1 MSLPATLNG
10 RPLGWRA
17 PQALGRLHVGIPA
30 VGIGFDGLPLDV
42 ILGGLPPIYNQ
53 GQVGSCT
60 AHALAGA
67 VEILHTHQSLPSLRP
82 DRMALYWRE
91 RAMEGTIMEDA
102 GAMIADGVTSLRQ
115 GYEAEARYIGSWTQE
130 WVTPPAS
137 LPHDAPRLVNSDPL
151 SIDPGQVMYALASG
165 FPVVVGLQI
174 THAWDDPTGDTLSL
188 PGAPAIGGH
197 AVTLVGYKRTGSK
210 VLFRL
215 RNSWGESW
223 GDEGYI
229 WLPSEW
235 ITLGICGEAYA
246 LRAVRNLRA

>member
-1 MSLPATLNG
+1 M
-10 RPLGWRA
+10 
-17 PQALGRLHVGIPA
+17 

-67 VEILHTHQSLPSLRP
+67 VEILHTHQNLPSLRP

-115 GYEAEARYIGSWTQE
+115 GYEAETRYIGSWAQE
-130 WVTPPAS
+130 WVNPPAT

-151 SIDPGQVMYALASG
+151 AIDPGQVMYALASG
-165 FPVVVGLQI
+165 FPVVVGVQI
-174 THAWDDPTGDTLSL
+174 THAWDDPIGDTLSL
-188 PGAPAIGGH
+188 PGAPSIGGH

-210 VLFRL
+210 VFFRL

-235 ITLGICGEAYA
+235 VTLGICGEAYA